1 MENVSRRKADPGDS
15 SHVGA
20 PMSGVVVEIRVHE
33 GTDVKKGDP
42 VAVLSAMK
50 MVRIRHRLESLNLTI
65 RVGNGYQC
73 AAFRKSWRASG
84 QRG

>member
-1 MENVSRRKADPGDS
+1 MENVSRRKADPGDT

-20 PMSGVVVEIRVHE
+20 PMSGVVVEVRVHD

-50 MVRIRHRLESLNLTI
+50 MVNIPF
-65 RVGNGYQC
+65 RVKE
-73 AAFRKSWRASG
+73 FV
-84 QRG
+84 

>member
-20 PMSGVVVEIRVHE
+20 PMSGVVVEVRVHE

-50 MVRIRHRLESLNLTI
+50 MVSQLCRFQSIGLTI
-65 RVGNGYQC
+65 YAGNGY
-73 AAFRKSWRASG
+73 
-84 QRG
+84 